1 MIKTDRLI
9 PNEISD
15 LRGDLEKLLL
25 YSASKATWAKHCAAW
40 KLYDEFCQI
49 YNVRFKLPITVKY
62 ARAFATWA
70 VSKRGLKDTTV
81 KSYISSLNVAH
92 VLSNSSNTNLNSDP
106 CVKFALKGAEN
117 IRCTSGLCKRDRLP
131 MNIHLLNILSK
142 TQNFGTVLGTFF

>member
-1 MIKTDRLI
+1 MLLPFLCFPEEVKGRHVVFRIDNMTVL
-9 PNEISD
+9 
-15 LRGDLEKLLL
+15 LGWYRG
-25 YSASKATWAKHCAAW
+25 Y
-40 KLYDEFCQI
+40 
-49 YNVRFKLPITVKY
+49 
-62 ARAFATWA
+62 
-70 VSKRGLKDTTV
+70 V

-142 TQNFGTVLGTFF
+142 TQNFETVLGTFF